1 MRCLAG
7 LLLLLVCL
15 TGAPVEARP
24 VQIEVRAPDGSM
36 LGRLPGDADDRVTYV
51 ALADVAKLVRGT
63 LRPRDRGERVA
74 LVARGKVVEVRR
86 DSPQALVGGR
96 LVELS
101 APVRGRPRGRPG
113 PRDPPVPA
121 LPAALRT

>member
-15 TGAPVEARP
+15 AGAPVEARP
-24 VQIEVRAPDGSM
+24 VQLEVRAPDGTV
-36 LGRLPGDADDRVTYV
+36 LGRLSGDRDDRATYV
-51 ALADVAKLVRGT
+51 ALGDVAKLVRGT
-63 LRPRDRGERVA
+63 LRPTSGGERVA

-101 APVRGRPRGRPG
+101 APVRVRP
-113 PRDPPVPA
+113 
-121 LPAALRT
+121 